1 MHWLTAILLISLLL
15 VWLTEYITLASLTP
29 EKLSLDEILEMNA
42 DDWKGILT
50 QKEIAVKDMNK
61 VQLQGQMIEK
71 DRERRLVM
79 CTQYTMY
86 MQTIT

>member
-71 DRERRLVM
+71 DRED
-79 CTQYTMY
+79 
-86 MQTIT
+86 